1 MLLDPDLSIE
11 ERITALIQV
20 EVDDARIE
28 TDRDLR
34 HLDAF
39 RDALVP
45 PFETT
50 VNFSG
55 GITQK
60 CWTVTRT
67 DGTYRV
73 VFMPIAGY
81 FSLCVESDFGP
92 LDVGVHGAAMGC
104 FGSV

>member
-11 ERITALIQV
+11 QRITALIQD
-20 EVDDARIE
+20 EIDDTRIE

-34 HLDAF
+34 HMDAF
-39 RDALVP
+39 KQALVH

-55 GITQK
+55 GITQT

-67 DGTYRV
+67 DGAYRV

-92 LDVGVHGAAMGC
+92 SDVGVHGAAMGC
-104 FGSV
+104 YGSV